1 NQFNSYAAFLLA
13 FANQDGKNTINAPSA
28 GCPESLC
35 GAETTRAWPYGL
47 YIRDRWN
54 VTPALTVSYGLRWE
68 YFPLPTRVDQG
79 IGLYNPATNN
89 VEICGYQ
96 LVPAGC
102 NIKMSKRM
110 FAPRLGVAYRVSS
123 TFVIRAGYGITNDPY
138 SLDRPLKYNF
148 PTLLIQTYDA
158 PNSFQWFTTLQ
169 QGIPAVQLPNFG
181 NGSIP
186 LPGAYAT
193 ATINQ
198 QRYRRGYIQS
208 WNITMQKE
216 LRYGFVAQAG
226 YIATRSVDMQ
236 LGINLNAGQVLGA
249 GQTGQPLYALYGRTA
264 ATTYYE
270 PV

>member
-1 NQFNSYAAFLLA
+1 MTSASVWTSLNWPRPRFRPRAATLQGREVLY
-13 FANQDGKNTINAPSA
+13 SA
-28 GCPESLC
+28 GARRRRS
-35 GAETTRAWPYGL
+35 AR
-47 YIRDRWN
+47 
-54 VTPALTVSYGLRWE
+54 
-68 YFPLPTRVDQG
+68 LPT
-79 IGLYNPATNN
+79 
-89 VEICGYQ
+89 
-96 LVPAGC
+96 
-102 NIKMSKRM
+102 
-110 FAPRLGVAYRVSS
+110 SS
-123 TFVIRAGYGITNDPY
+123 TPMRHFFWAWQSKQERRALMPPIRAGYGITNDPY
-138 SLDRPLKYNF
+138 SLDRPFKYNY

-249 GQTGQPLYALYGRTA
+249 GQAGQPLYALYGRTA

-270 PV
+270 PVGTNQYNSLQARLERGFSSGFQFAANYTWSKAVGVAANN